1 MTILL
6 VLLVILIIICIILCY
21 ALYAFVQRK
30 KLVHYDDDP
39 VFEDETVDATKSAT
53 QAATNPSAQAA
64 TQSAA
69 EAVSYIEDMK
79 QLAFKMGDTVW
90 QQYDILLATRGYGW
104 DDIIEAADYLA
115 SADMD
120 YIDSISTSSPT
131 EETEELV
138 HAYRQSKGSLK
149 DLSLLAEEKGSL
161 GLDGHSRKFDR
172 SLKIVWYNQTR
183 VLRIFS
189 MFDDAAL
196 IREYVETMMQRAF

>member
-1 MTILL
+1 M
-6 VLLVILIIICIILCY
+6 
-21 ALYAFVQRK
+21 
-30 KLVHYDDDP
+30 HYDDDP

-131 EETEELV
+131 EELV
-138 HAYRQSKGSLK
+138 HAYRQSKGRLK

-161 GLDGHSRKFDR
+161 GLAGHSRKFDR

>member
-1 MTILL
+1 MTI
-6 VLLVILIIICIILCY
+6 LLVILIIICIILCY

-79 QLAFKMGDTVW
+79 QLAFKMGDIVW

-161 GLDGHSRKFDR
+161 GLAGHSRKFDR

-196 IREYVETMMQRAF
+196 IRKYVETMMQRAF

>member
-1 MTILL
+1 MTI
-6 VLLVILIIICIILCY
+6 LLVILIIICIILCY

-161 GLDGHSRKFDR
+161 GLAGHSRKFDR

>member
-1 MTILL
+1 MTI
-6 VLLVILIIICIILCY
+6 LLVILIIICIILCY

-131 EETEELV
+131 SPTEELV
-138 HAYRQSKGSLK
+138 
-149 DLSLLAEEKGSL
+149 LAEEKGSL
-161 GLDGHSRKFDR
+161 GLAGHSRKFDR

>member
-1 MTILL
+1 MTI
-6 VLLVILIIICIILCY
+6 LLVILIIICIILCY

-39 VFEDETVDATKSAT
+39 VLEDETVDATKSAA

-120 YIDSISTSSPT
+120 YIDSISTSSSTSP
-131 EETEELV
+131 TEELV
-138 HAYRQSKGSLK
+138 HAYRQSKGRLK
-149 DLSLLAEEKGSL
+149 DLSR
-161 GLDGHSRKFDR
+161 D
-172 SLKIVWYNQTR
+172 
-183 VLRIFS
+183 
-189 MFDDAAL
+189 DDATCIL
-196 IREYVETMMQRAF
+196 KTKYNH

>member
-1 MTILL
+1 MTI
-6 VLLVILIIICIILCY
+6 LLVILIIICIILCY

-104 DDIIEAADYLA
+104 DDIIGNWCMPTDSRRADSRTSVCWPRRKARWAWLAIAA
-115 SADMD
+115 S
-120 YIDSISTSSPT
+120 STGPSRLCGTTRPEYSESSPCST
-131 EETEELV
+131 
-138 HAYRQSKGSLK
+138 
-149 DLSLLAEEKGSL
+149 
-161 GLDGHSRKFDR
+161 
-172 SLKIVWYNQTR
+172 
-183 VLRIFS
+183 
-189 MFDDAAL
+189 
-196 IREYVETMMQRAF
+196 MQRSSGNMSRR